1 MNRLLACLIIA
12 IGALAAAEP
21 ASIPC
26 RIAYLAKLHYAP
38 VIIGLAD
45 GLFAKA
51 GIETTPV
58 LVGPGSGILTA
69 EALATGAADAAAMGD
84 GPAIIS
90 STRDPL
96 PVLLGAYAAAERQHR
111 LVARPGITIAS
122 PADLVG
128 KRVAVMQG
136 SSTYA
141 GLMLLFK
148 KHSIAAGSVTI
159 VNLNPKDMAAALQ
172 SSQADVAAASDPIP
186 DLILRKVAGSS
197 AAGDLAGLGT
207 DYPYCLLT
215 SRRWAE
221 ANPDGCRR
229 LREALTAA
237 CAVINAEPE
246 RAVHLIAAATKDS
259 EADTRRW
266 MDLCQWSLRSPEQ
279 TLPSLLPLAQAM
291 ADAGA
296 LAKPAR
302 LVEAGAPPASR

>member
-1 MNRLLACLIIA
+1 MNRLIACLLLVL
-12 IGALAAAEP
+12 GSLAAAEP
-21 ASIPC
+21 APIPC

-38 VIIGLAD
+38 VIVGLAD
-45 GLFAKA
+45 GLFTKA
-51 GIETTPV
+51 GIAAEAV
-58 LVGPGSGILTA
+58 VVGPGSGILSA

-84 GPAIIS
+84 GPIIIS

-96 PVLLGAYAAAERQHR
+96 PVLLGAYVAAERQHR
-111 LVARPGITIAS
+111 LVARPGITVAS

-141 GLMLLFK
+141 GLMLLLQ
-148 KHSIAAGSVTI
+148 KHQIAAGAVTI

-172 SSQADVAAASDPIP
+172 SSQADIAAASDPIP

-207 DYPYCLLT
+207 DYPYGLMV

-221 ANPDGCRR
+221 GNPDGCRR
-229 LREALTAA
+229 LREALSAA
-237 CAVINAEPE
+237 VAAINSDRE
-246 RAVHLIAAATKDS
+246 RTLRLVAAATKDS
-259 EADTRRW
+259 EDDTRRW
-266 MDLCQWSLRSPEQ
+266 MASCQWSLRSPQE
-279 TLPSLLPLAQAM
+279 TLPSLLPLAKAM
-291 ADAGA
+291 ADSGA

-302 LVEAGAPPASR
+302 LEEAGKAP

>member
-1 MNRLLACLIIA
+1 MNRLLACLVLA
-12 IGALAAAEP
+12 TGALVAADP
-21 ASIPC
+21 APIPC

-38 VIIGLAD
+38 VIVGLAD

-51 GIETTPV
+51 GIEATPV

-111 LVARPGITIAS
+111 LVARPGITITT

-246 RAVHLIAAATKDS
+246 RAVRLIAAATKDS
-259 EADTRRW
+259 EDDTKRW
-266 MDLCQWSLRSPEQ
+266 MGLCKWSLRNPEQ

-302 LVEAGAPPASR
+302 LAEAGAPPTPH

>member
-1 MNRLLACLIIA
+1 MSRLLACLL
-12 IGALAAAEP
+12 LAAAAMAADQAP
-21 ASIPC
+21 IPC

-38 VIIGLAD
+38 VIVGLAD

-51 GIETTPV
+51 GIEATAV
-58 LVGPGSGILTA
+58 VVGPGSGILSA
-69 EALATGAADAAAMGD
+69 EAMATGAADAAAMGD
-84 GPAIIS
+84 GPVIIS

-96 PVLLGAYAAAERQHR
+96 PVLLGAYVAAERQHR
-111 LVARPGITIAS
+111 LVARPGVAIAS

-141 GLMLLFK
+141 GLLLLFK
-148 KHSIAAGSVTI
+148 QQQFAPGAVTI

-186 DLILRKVAGSS
+186 DLILRKVAGST

-207 DYPYCLLT
+207 DYPYCLMT
-215 SRRWAE
+215 TRRWAE
-221 ANPDGCRR
+221 AHPDGCRR
-229 LREALTAA
+229 LAAALTAA
-237 CAVINAEPE
+237 CAVINTERE
-246 RAVHLIAAATKDS
+246 RAVRVVAAATKDS

-266 MDLCQWSLRSPEQ
+266 MELCQWNLRTAEQ

-291 ADAGA
+291 QAAGA

-302 LVEAGAPPASR
+302 LAEACPAAAR